1 MADPSGWEERTT
13 SDGQLYYVNTLT
25 EETSWDK
32 PDALKTADELNDSGD
47 WIWAPHPAEGYVL
60 GRIQQT
66 YHNGDVEVQ
75 TENFEVR
82 TFFFFFFFFLF
93 FYYVVVVL
101 DYVAVRSF

>member
-13 SDGQLYYVNTLT
+13 SDGQLYYVNTFT

-75 TENFEVR
+75 TEDFEV
-82 TFFFFFFFFLF
+82 
-93 FYYVVVVL
+93 
-101 DYVAVRSF
+101 